1 MPRRPPDRSV
11 LKDSQSVLR
20 GLRYILTEWSIPL
33 TVCHWL
39 GQIEAELDRDAE
51 KSKMH
56 FVSDCAS
63 YFCLGV
69 IY

>member
-1 MPRRPPDRSV
+1 MKTQV
-11 LKDSQSVLR
+11 LKRNCKEKLP
-20 GLRYILTEWSIPL
+20 Y
-33 TVCHWL
+33 HWL
-39 GQIEAELDRDAE
+39 GKIEAELDQGAE

-63 YFCLGV
+63 YFCRGV

>member
-1 MPRRPPDRSV
+1 MKTQV
-11 LKDSQSVLR
+11 LKMNFINKL
-20 GLRYILTEWSIPL
+20 L
-33 TVCHWL
+33 CHWL
-39 GQIEAELDRDAE
+39 GQIEAKLDQDAE